1 MKTCGMFDD
10 DQPDKFFG
18 LPSRVRADGGGV
30 LLLPRPPT
38 PRGGGGVIIFLYHD
52 PYNFES

>member
-38 PRGGGGVIIFLYHD
+38 PRGGGGGGHNIFISRSL
-52 PYNFES
+52 